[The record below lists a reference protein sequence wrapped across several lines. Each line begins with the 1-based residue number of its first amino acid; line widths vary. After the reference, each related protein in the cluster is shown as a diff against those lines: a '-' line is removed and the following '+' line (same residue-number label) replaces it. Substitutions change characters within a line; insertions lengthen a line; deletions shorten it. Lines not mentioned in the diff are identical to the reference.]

1 MRGLVAFLLSVT
13 IVAAYAT
20 PSMASGKI
28 RLAQSSTA
36 TNCMM
41 ACNAQAASC
50 QTSCLLPANQLT
62 QTPNA
67 LAPTNNL
74 NPQTNATANTICLSA
89 CTTTQLTCQTNCSRL
104 SPSR

>member
-1 MRGLVAFLLSVT
+1 MRGLIAFLLSAT
-13 IVAAYAT
+13 LAAYAT
-20 PSMASGKI
+20 SSVAADKI

-50 QTSCLLPANQLT
+50 QTACLVPGNQLT
-62 QTPNA
+62 QLPNA
-67 LAPTNNL
+67 LAPANSLT
-74 NPQTNATANTICLSA
+74 PQTNATANTICLSA
-89 CTTTQLTCQTNCSRL
+89 CTNTQLTCQTNCARL